1 MRFISPSDFAFLYDA
16 CPRCF
21 WAKVHGLGL
30 VREALPPVVGHV
42 DRAMKAGIGVET
54 LRAAGL
60 PVAEMLDVESVLSK
74 PLKGIDIQI
83 RGRLDRL
90 VRLDDGEL
98 MVLDYKMSRPAAGS
112 RYGRQLHAYA
122 HALAHPAQ
130 GEPLE
135 VTRLGLVCFDARQAI
150 FRTRPPHAA
159 LQAPIAVVELP
170 FRPAVFEFFV
180 GELAAMLDGPIPPAG
195 PACESCRV
203 VARLI
208 EEHMR
213 LSRV

>member
-1 MRFISPSDFAFLYDA
+1 
-16 CPRCF
+16 
-21 WAKVHGLGL
+21 
-30 VREALPPVVGHV
+30 
-42 DRAMKAGIGVET
+42 
-54 LRAAGL
+54 
-60 PVAEMLDVESVLSK
+60 VAEMLDVESVLSK
-74 PLKGIDIQI
+74 PLDGTDIQI

-90 VRLDDGEL
+90 VRLEDGGL

-150 FRTRPPHAA
+150 FRIRPPHAA

-170 FRPAVFEFFV
+170 YRPAVFELFFR
-180 GELAAMLDGPIPPAG
+180 ELSAMLDAPVPPAG
-195 PACESCRV
+195 RECESCRV
-203 VARLI
+203 VARLV

-213 LSRV
+213 ISEHGLR